1 MPGAPIQARAVH
13 EFVQSPSAL
22 FGAREKLRWTTTTRL
37 FVCRREMTTQASL
50 RFSTW
55 NVRRPFYTV
64 KSLFTTTMRYTVKA
78 MIIIHFES
86 NTGGSTT
93 LAHRLIVTLTGGFGE
108 PCESLWN

>member
-1 MPGAPIQARAVH
+1 
-13 EFVQSPSAL
+13 
-22 FGAREKLRWTTTTRL
+22 
-37 FVCRREMTTQASL
+37 MTTQASL

-86 NTGGSTT
+86 NTGGSQ
-93 LAHRLIVTLTGGFGE
+93 
-108 PCESLWN
+108 P